1 MKNLLLIL
9 LISTLFVSCK
19 PSVNPNEWVVSTA
32 TCWNSMTVTK
42 AGSPIPRPRLI
53 STCDRMVILPATE
66 MVADF
71 NVETKFKNR
80 VRGTINIIY
89 QWRISDP
96 ITFISSAKSIT
107 SAPTDSDKKIEPNA
121 LEAVENSVVDKM
133 LMDIIREYTPDIEA
147 SDVDEMKIEKDL
159 NDLAKK
165 RINRGIEFSGMSVNV
180 NFSRQTEEALDVLS
194 ALRFYESNNEKDF
207 GRKIIEAKAGSAN
220 INVETSKQN
229 AGEKDET
236 DK

>member
-1 MKNLLLIL
+1 MKKLFIVASLLVA
-9 LISTLFVSCK
+9 ISSCK

-32 TCWNSMTVTK
+32 TCWNTMTVTR
-42 AGSPIPRPRLI
+42 AGQPIPRLL

-66 MVADF
+66 MVGDF

-89 QWRISDP
+89 QWRISEP
-96 ITFISSAKSIT
+96 IAFISSAKSIT
-107 SAPTDSDKKIEPNA
+107 SAPTDSDNKIDPNA
-121 LEAVENSVVDKM
+121 LESVENSVVDKM

-147 SDVDEMKIEKDL
+147 GDVDEMKIERDL

-180 NFSRQTEEALDVLS
+180 NFSPQTEEALDVLS
-194 ALRFYESNNEKDF
+194 ALRFYESNNELEF
-207 GRKIIEAKAGSAN
+207 GRKIIEAKAASAN
-220 INVETSKQN
+220 INVNTQKENTS
-229 AGEKDET
+229 EKSE
-236 DK
+236 K

>member
-1 MKNLLLIL
+1 MKNLFIVALLALSI
-9 LISTLFVSCK
+9 TSCK

-32 TCWNSMTVTK
+32 TCWNTMTVTK
-42 AGSPIPRPRLI
+42 AGQPIPRLI
-53 STCDRMVILPATE
+53 TTCDRMVILPATE

-80 VRGTINIIY
+80 VRGGINIIY

-107 SAPTDSDKKIEPNA
+107 SAPTDSDKKIDPNA

-147 SDVDEMKIEKDL
+147 SDVDEMTIEKDL
-159 NDLAKK
+159 TDLAKK
-165 RINRGIEFSGMSVNV
+165 KINRGIEFSGMSVNV
-180 NFSRQTEEALDVLS
+180 NFSPQTEEALDVLS
-194 ALRFYESNNEKDF
+194 ALRFYESNNEQDF
-207 GRKIIEAKAGSAN
+207 GRKIIQAKAASAN
-220 INVETSKQN
+220 INVEAVKENST
-229 AGEKDET
+229 EKNQ
-236 DK
+236 K